1 MGRRRSKNK
10 VFQLKGQS
18 REVVPGQL
26 NWKGR
31 FECELPEGMAWI
43 SGAYTGY
50 PCLVEFG
57 RYSRDHISARVQEHL
72 SVPDGSRQ
80 APCPLFQ
87 SCGGCK
93 LQHMD
98 YAIQLK
104 EKHSLFLRE
113 LASHPFVQNHGSEI
127 KIQASPSEFAFRN
140 KMEFSFSKNFDG
152 EIILGFHEEGSF
164 SRVLDVTDCLI
175 QSQAMNSVLGAVK
188 DWAKRHRLEPYDKK
202 THGGGLRHLV
212 VRESCYQKKIQ
223 VNLVASRKPPQL
235 QDLLRDLHRIPEVD
249 GIFFTSNQSLS
260 DAVIFDSIEKL
271 SGSDVLI
278 EKIGKFEFE
287 IGPRSFFQT
296 NSAGTRILYDVIRK
310 YCEKGLNSIKANPRP
325 KLVDFYCGAGSI
337 GIYLSSLFAKIVGVE
352 EVSDAVVDARKNY
365 MRNDLDPPILFSE
378 KVEKLTPGEGAFKNV
393 DVVVVDPPRSGCHY
407 KARRFISD
415 LQAPVLVYVS
425 CNPKNLVENVSDFE
439 EAGYSIKSIELVDMF
454 PQTAHLEA
462 VVFMTQ

>member
-18 REVVPGQL
+18 REVVAGQL

-31 FECELPEGMAWI
+31 FECELPEGMAWV
-43 SGAYTGY
+43 SGAYTGH
-50 PCLVEFG
+50 PCLVQFG
-57 RYSRDHISARVQEHL
+57 RYTRDYISARVQEHF
-72 SVPDGSRQ
+72 SKPEGSRE

-93 LQHMD
+93 LQHMA
-98 YAIQLK
+98 YQVQLN
-104 EKHSLFLRE
+104 EKRSLFLRE
-113 LASHPFVQNHGSEI
+113 LMIHPFIENHGSEI
-127 KIQASPSEFAFRN
+127 EIQPSPTEFAFRN

-164 SRVLDVTDCLI
+164 SRVLDVADCLI
-175 QSQAMNSVLGAVK
+175 QSAPMNAVLIAVK
-188 DWAKRHRLEPYDKK
+188 DWAQRHRLVPYDKK
-202 THGGGLRHLV
+202 SHSGGLRHLV
-212 VRESCYQKKIQ
+212 IRESKYQQKIQ
-223 VNLVASRKPPQL
+223 VNLVASNKPPQL
-235 QDLLRDLHRIPEVD
+235 QDLLRELHRIPQVD

-278 EKIGKFEFE
+278 ERIGKFEFE

-296 NSAGTRILYDVIRK
+296 NSSGTKVLYDVILK
-310 YCEKGLNSIKANPRP
+310 YCKKGLNSIQSNHRP

-337 GIYLSSLFAKIVGVE
+337 GIYLSHLFAKVVGVE
-352 EVSDAVVDARKNY
+352 EVNNAVVDARKNY
-365 MRNDLDPPILFSE
+365 MRNDLDPPVLFAE
-378 KVEKLTPGEGAFKNV
+378 KVEKLKPGEGAFKNV

-415 LQAPVLVYVS
+415 LNAPVLIYVS
-425 CNPKNLVENVSDFE
+425 CNPKNLLENITDFE
-439 EAGYSIKSIELVDMF
+439 GAGYEVQAVELVDMF

-462 VVFMTQ
+462 VILMVR